1 MSEVDDKAIRVIVF
15 SGKASEWPVWEAKFL
30 AKASRK
36 GYKKLLIGTE
46 KAPPDSETLKESDVD
61 KLRLRRANE
70 MAYEELL
77 LSIDGTKS
85 SGRVAFNIVKLAKTD
100 ELPEGDA
107 ALAWK
112 RLVNKYATKSA
123 PSLMALKSEFTN
135 SKLKSKKH
143 DPDEWLT
150 ELEDLRM
157 RIDEQ
162 TGENGSKMTDM
173 DFMIHVLNNF
183 APGV

>member
-1 MSEVDDKAIRVIVF
+1 
-15 SGKASEWPVWEAKFL
+15 
-30 AKASRK
+30 
-36 GYKKLLIGTE
+36 
-46 KAPPDSETLKESDVD
+46 
-61 KLRLRRANE
+61 

-100 ELPEGDA
+100 DLPEGDA

-173 DFMIHVLNNF
+173 DFMIHVLNNLPPEYEIVQAKLEVLLSNNELTVDKISTELNLKF
-183 APGV
+183 QRMSPKHKQGRDNESENEETALVGLKC